1 MCAAEDGPR
10 TSKGAALHFERHI
23 MATDDGGFELLGAIL
38 DWPFAICSIITDAD
52 GAPVDVHVH
61 RVSGGFEEATGLR
74 DVQGR
79 TVREVLPAIEQTWI
93 DHYGR
98 VALDRVPL
106 RFTERSEALGRDY
119 EVRAA
124 PMEPAGRFIVAFRD
138 LTEARRLEAE
148 QAQALD
154 HAQHLLKELGHR
166 VMNSFA
172 AISAILSMEAR
183 ATPREGRPALE
194 RVQGRVQALAAL
206 YRRLDGAS
214 QADRVE
220 MSDYLGGLVA
230 SFRDSLAAPAP
241 VTVTA
246 DLAPI
251 TLPTQ
256 MAVPLALVVNELL
269 TNAVKHA
276 FADGRSGA
284 VRVALSVAEGQCR
297 VSVADDGH
305 GVIEGQEGAGVGRI
319 LIQAFVGELG
329 GEISTRTGLDG
340 TEVTVEFTPRSP
352 DL

>member
-1 MCAAEDGPR
+1 M
-10 TSKGAALHFERHI
+10 GAALHFERHI
-23 MATDDGGFELLGAIL
+23 MATDDRSFEMLDAIL
-38 DWPFAICSIITDAD
+38 DGPFAICSIITDAE
-52 GAPVDVHVH
+52 GAPVDYRFL
-61 RVSGGFEEATGLR
+61 RVSGAFEDATGLR
-74 DVQGR
+74 GVEGR
-79 TVREVLPAIEQTWI
+79 TVREVVPAIEQKWI

-98 VALDRVPL
+98 VALDRVPAQ
-106 RFTERSEALGRDY
+106 FTDSSAATQREY

-124 PMEPAGRFIVAFRD
+124 PVDPPGRFVMVFRD
-138 LTEARRLEAE
+138 MTELRRLEAE
-148 QAQALD
+148 RAQALG

-214 QADRVE
+214 QADRIE

-230 SFRDSLAAPAP
+230 SFRDSLAAPTP

-269 TNAVKHA
+269 TNAIKHA
-276 FADGRSGA
+276 FVGGRPGA
-284 VRVALSVAEGQCR
+284 VRVALSVAEGRCR
-297 VSVADDGH
+297 VSVADDGQ
-305 GVIEGQEGAGVGRI
+305 GVVEGQEGTGIGRI

-329 GEISTRTGLDG
+329 GEISTRTGPDG
-340 TEVTVEFTPRSP
+340 TEVTVEFVPRSP

>member
-1 MCAAEDGPR
+1 M
-10 TSKGAALHFERHI
+10 GAALHFERHI
-23 MATDDGGFELLGAIL
+23 MATDDLSFNML
-38 DWPFAICSIITDAD
+38 DALFDGPFAICSIITDAD
-52 GAPVDVHVH
+52 GAPVDVRFH
-61 RVSGGFEEATGLR
+61 RVSDCFEDATGLR

-79 TVREVLPAIEQTWI
+79 TVRDVLPTIEQTWI
-93 DHYGR
+93 DRYGR
-98 VALDRVPL
+98 VALDRAPA
-106 RFTERSEALGRDY
+106 RFTEHSAALGREF

-124 PMEPAGRFIVAFRD
+124 PMEPSGRFVVAFRD
-138 LTEARRLEAE
+138 LTEVRRQEAE
-148 QAQALD
+148 RAQALD

-214 QADRVE
+214 QADRIE

-246 DLAPI
+246 DLTPI

-269 TNAVKHA
+269 TNAIKHA

-284 VRVALSVAEGQCR
+284 VHVTLSVGEGQCR
-297 VSVADDGH
+297 VSVADDGQ
-305 GVIEGQEGAGVGRI
+305 GVVEGHEGSGVGRI

-329 GEISTRTGLDG
+329 GEISTRTGPDG
-340 TEVTVEFTPRSP
+340 TEVTVEFAPRSP
-352 DL
+352 AP